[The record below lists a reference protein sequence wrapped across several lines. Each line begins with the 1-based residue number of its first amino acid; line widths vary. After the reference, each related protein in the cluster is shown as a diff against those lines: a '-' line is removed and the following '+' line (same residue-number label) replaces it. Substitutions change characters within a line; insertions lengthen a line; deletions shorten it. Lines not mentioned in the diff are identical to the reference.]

1 MDACTPSVLVSRPV
15 LASDT
20 VVDDAVADV
29 ASVPAAVLG
38 GAVVVVTA
46 ATSVVVAS
54 GVVRNPAS
62 DVVNANVVDPGA
74 AVEVVS
80 ALAAPVVV
88 KPSAAVRSAASD
100 VVCAIVVVSE
110 YDVLL
115 ETDTDGGVDTAV
127 LADGEHRGSGTPLL
141 ANPACT
147 PSSPTGPSRWR
158 G

>member
-38 GAVVVVTA
+38 GGVVVVTA

-88 KPSAAVRSAASD
+88 EPSAAVRSAASD

-127 LADGEHRGSGTPLL
+127 LADRRTSG
-141 ANPACT
+141 
-147 PSSPTGPSRWR
+147 
-158 G
+158 